1 MSVIHFETNRD
12 GNLIRIPDQ
21 YMDKIS
27 NRIAVTLIDVEKSIL
42 YEYDK
47 AVIRDIEAA
56 SMSSMGFWDNQD
68 DEVWDNV

>member
-1 MSVIHFETNRD
+1 MSVIHFETNRE